1 MRIKRSRSNSKA
13 DIWDVEIK
21 TEEIFKFILAIQK
34 SKNSDKNLQNRGI
47 NFDRRRIAKPN
58 IWQEFQ

>member
-21 TEEIFKFILAIQK
+21 TEEIFKFLLAIQK
-34 SKNSDKNLQNRGI
+34 SKNSDKNL
-47 NFDRRRIAKPN
+47 
-58 IWQEFQ
+58 

>member
-34 SKNSDKNLQNRGI
+34 
-47 NFDRRRIAKPN
+47 
-58 IWQEFQ
+58 